1 MGYGKGQY
9 KYDPND
15 KYRKRQKREWLRNM
29 FNEIKMSNFC
39 QRCGLEDP
47 DYPSVFDFDHQNHED
62 KEHNVS
68 NMIGQCRNWPMIFAE
83 ILKCQILCANCH
95 RRKSV
100 DERGDIE
107 NFKSTTY
114 NEKQGELF

>member
-39 QRCGLEDP
+39 QRCGLEDL
-47 DYPSVFDFDHQNHED
+47 SLIH
-62 KEHNVS
+62 
-68 NMIGQCRNWPMIFAE
+68 I
-83 ILKCQILCANCH
+83 
-95 RRKSV
+95 
-100 DERGDIE
+100 
-107 NFKSTTY
+107 
-114 NEKQGELF
+114 